1 MDGPDTTQTSPP
13 ARVVEMEVELK
24 PEAADGEGSPDAS
37 NASNAANMA
46 NTGKSARRAAAQ
58 PQPLE
63 ELCADQPLELR
74 IEALLMSSD
83 RAIPES
89 RLAEV
94 LGIAGKGASKRV
106 NAAIE
111 TLNQQYATSSRAF
124 RAERLAGGWQLLT
137 LPAFGPL
144 LHRLHEK
151 RQETRLSQPA
161 LETLAIVAYRQ
172 PIMRAEIEAI
182 RGVASGEVLRSLLE
196 RRLVKIVGRAEELG
210 RPMLYGTTSEFLKV
224 FGMANLDDLPQI
236 KGLVLPTT
244 RPKIAAPEI
253 ETSAESAATSPGH
266 AQPAADTSSS
276 VD

>member
-1 MDGPDTTQTSPP
+1 MDGSSDVKAPE
-13 ARVVEMEVELK
+13 RGVIEMEVELK
-24 PEAADGEGSPDAS
+24 PRSTDD
-37 NASNAANMA
+37 
-46 NTGKSARRAAAQ
+46 SAEQ
-58 PQPLE
+58 PQEASSKASSPRRESPQAPLE
-63 ELCADQPLELR
+63 ELCADQPLEQR
-74 IEALLMSSD
+74 IESLLMTTD

-89 RLAEV
+89 RLAEI

-106 NAAIE
+106 VAAIE
-111 TLNQQYATSSRAF
+111 ALNHLYSESNRSF

-196 RRLVKIVGRAEELG
+196 RRLVKITGRAEVLG

-224 FGMANLDDLPQI
+224 FGLANTDDLPQV
-236 KGLVLPTT
+236 KGLTMPPMAQV
-244 RPKIAAPEI
+244 AAPASRAASI
-253 ETSAESAATSPGH
+253 SESDP
-266 AQPAADTSSS
+266 PSSS
-276 VD
+276 SDA

>member
-1 MDGPDTTQTSPP
+1 MDGPDTTQSPS
-13 ARVVEMEVELK
+13 RVVEMEVELK
-24 PEAADGEGSPDAS
+24 PHDMDESAETTSSESKNKPSKRGGGGSAERQ
-37 NASNAANMA
+37 A
-46 NTGKSARRAAAQ
+46 
-58 PQPLE
+58 QPLE

-111 TLNQQYATSSRAF
+111 TLNQQYESSSRAF

-210 RPMLYGTTSEFLKV
+210 RPMLYGTTTEFLKV
-224 FGMANLDDLPQI
+224 FGMANMEDLPQI

-244 RPKIAAPEI
+244 RPKIAAPE
-253 ETSAESAATSPGH
+253 TESPTTATSSAH
-266 AQPAADTSSS
+266 APSANAAPTSGN
-276 VD
+276 D

>member
-1 MDGPDTTQTSPP
+1 MDGPDTAQTPHT

-24 PEAADGEGSPDAS
+24 PQSTDESADAS
-37 NASNAANMA
+37 PSETTSKPAKRGGAS
-46 NTGKSARRAAAQ
+46 SQ
-58 PQPLE
+58 QQPLE

-89 RLAEV
+89 RLAEI

-111 TLNQQYATSSRAF
+111 SLNQQYESSSRAF

-161 LETLAIVAYRQ
+161 LETLAIIAYRQ

-224 FGMANLDDLPQI
+224 FGMANMDDLPQI
-236 KGLVLPTT
+236 KGLNLPSTP
-244 RPKIAAPEI
+244 RPKPAPPEGEFPAETAAA
-253 ETSAESAATSPGH
+253 ETPPSASN
-266 AQPAADTSSS
+266 
-276 VD
+276 